1 MNLFQILAV
10 NPCEDL
16 GVLVSAVRTIF
27 TLIQWLIPLTL
38 IVLCTIDMFK
48 AMTSGD
54 EKKTKEA
61 KDTSI
66 RRLIYA
72 FVAFM
77 IPFIVSLA
85 FKFAGNLF
93 NDNSASNMFTQF
105 MDCWDGTYHA
115 STGNQNEVGLCVKG
129 SNSFETTRAECDSIN
144 GNFYE
149 KSN

>member
-1 MNLFQILAV
+1 MYLFQILAI

-16 GVLVSAVRTIF
+16 GVLVGAVRTIF

-93 NDNSASNMFTQF
+93 NDDSASNMFTQF
-105 MDCWDGTYHA
+105 MDCWDGTYDA
-115 STGNQNEVGLCVKG
+115 SGSENGLCVKG
-129 SNSFETTRAECDSIN
+129 SNNFETTREACESAGGI
-144 GNFYE
+144 FYVQ
-149 KSN
+149 SN